1 MSWGK
6 IAAGIGA
13 VVLAVIS
20 FAAGKVWGNAEGEAS
35 RQKMNAEN
43 EELRRQIR
51 AILETFKSEMTKKD
65 EEIKWL
71 DGVIDKLS
79 KYPPADE
86 KQLME
91 RLRKLDLT
99 DSQIKSVVAL
109 MAPIYES

>member
-1 MSWGK
+1 VNWVK
-6 IAAGIGA
+6 IAQGVGAA
-13 VVLAVIS
+13 VVAVIV
-20 FAAGKVWGNAEGEAS
+20 FVAGKVWGNAEGEKA
-35 RQKMNAEN
+35 RQKINAEN
-43 EELRRQIR
+43 EELRRHIR

-109 MAPIYES
+109 MAPIYGS

>member
-1 MSWGK
+1 
-6 IAAGIGA
+6 
-13 VVLAVIS
+13 
-20 FAAGKVWGNAEGEAS
+20 
-35 RQKMNAEN
+35 
-43 EELRRQIR
+43 
-51 AILETFKSEMTKKD
+51 MTKKD

-109 MAPIYES
+109 MAPIYGS